1 MLAVAA
7 ALIDIAVGAIAYAT
21 VFADRPPGRRL
32 VYAVATALMTPLV
45 LFALVALLVGF
56 SFR

>member
-7 ALIDIAVGAIAYAT
+7 ALIGIVVGAIAYST
-21 VFADRPPGRRL
+21 IFADRPHGRRL
-32 VYAVATALMTPLV
+32 VYAVATGLMTPVV
-45 LFALVALLVGF
+45 LFVLVALLVGF

>member
-7 ALIDIAVGAIAYAT
+7 ALMGIAVGAIAYTT
-21 VFADRPPGRRL
+21 VFADRPRGLRL
-32 VYAVATALMTPLV
+32 VYAGAVAVMTPVV
-45 LFALVALLVGF
+45 LFVLVALLVGL

>member
-7 ALIDIAVGAIAYAT
+7 ALIGIVAGAIAYAT
-21 VFADRPPGRRL
+21 VLADRPAGRRF
-32 VYAVATALMTPLV
+32 VYAVVIALMTPVV
-45 LFALVALLVGF
+45 LFGLVVLLVGL